1 MLDEIPLHLDRE
13 GKKEKEDGERGWGVG
28 GDYSRGVIILNIFI
42 KGGRLLR
49 EAIHRGTAII
59 RGNRV
64 TLYHPTGLSLFVQAT
79 L

>member
-1 MLDEIPLHLDRE
+1 MLDQIPLHLDRE
-13 GKKEKEDGERGWGVG
+13 GIKEKEDGERGWGG
-28 GDYSRGVIILNIFI
+28 GDYSREVIILNISI

-64 TLYHPTGLSLFVQAT
+64 TYHPTGLSLFVQAT